1 MVVAPQFTRSGRQFA
16 YRLVAH
22 FTSSRARYGYGAKAG
37 THGHRGPDRLLS
49 RDGAGQRGFDTAAC
63 RRRRGPRHASA
74 VGVRQGHLAVKLDRY
89 LIPGEQ
95 RVVVVRRHPAM
106 FAPVATA
113 AFLAVMVALLE
124 TGLSSS
130 ASRLVWLV
138 ALALVA
144 WLAWRLLEWNANV
157 FIVTNQRVLLITGLT
172 TRRVAMLP
180 LRRVQ
185 DMTYKRSP
193 LGRALGYG
201 EFVIEWA

>member
-1 MVVAPQFTRSGRQFA
+1 
-16 YRLVAH
+16 
-22 FTSSRARYGYGAKAG
+22 
-37 THGHRGPDRLLS
+37 
-49 RDGAGQRGFDTAAC
+49 
-63 RRRRGPRHASA
+63 
-74 VGVRQGHLAVKLDRY
+74 VKLDRY
-89 LIPGEQ
+89 LIPDEQ

-106 FAPVATA
+106 FAPVAAA

-130 ASRLVWLV
+130 AARLVWLV

-157 FIVTNQRVLLITGLT
+157 FIVTNQRVMLITGLT

-193 LGRALGYG
+193 FGRILGYG
-201 EFVIEWA
+201 EFVIESAGETQGLRRITYVPTPDAIYLEISEVLFAQARLNPTNMMDTPPRGGPRVLGPDAER

>member
-1 MVVAPQFTRSGRQFA
+1 
-16 YRLVAH
+16 
-22 FTSSRARYGYGAKAG
+22 
-37 THGHRGPDRLLS
+37 
-49 RDGAGQRGFDTAAC
+49 
-63 RRRRGPRHASA
+63 
-74 VGVRQGHLAVKLDRY
+74 VKLDRY

-106 FAPVATA
+106 FARVAAA
-113 AFLAVMVALLE
+113 AFLAVIVALLE

-138 ALALVA
+138 ALGLVA
-144 WLAWRLLEWNANV
+144 WLAWRLLEWHANV
-157 FIVTNQRVLLITGLT
+157 FIVTNQRVMLITGLT

-193 LGRALGYG
+193 LGRVLGYG
-201 EFVIEWA
+201 EFVIESAGETQGLRRITYVPTPDAIYLEISEVLFAQARLEPTSTMDTPPRGGPAVLGPDV

>member
-1 MVVAPQFTRSGRQFA
+1 M
-16 YRLVAH
+16 
-22 FTSSRARYGYGAKAG
+22 
-37 THGHRGPDRLLS
+37 
-49 RDGAGQRGFDTAAC
+49 
-63 RRRRGPRHASA
+63 
-74 VGVRQGHLAVKLDRY
+74 KLERY

-95 RVVVVRRHPAM
+95 RFVVVRRHPAM
-106 FAPVATA
+106 FARVAA
-113 AFLAVMVALLE
+113 AALIAIMVALLE

-130 ASRLVWLV
+130 AARLVWVV

-144 WLAWRLLEWNANV
+144 WLAWRLLEWRVNI
-157 FIVTNQRVLLITGLT
+157 FIVTDQRGMLITGLT

-201 EFVIEWA
+201 EFVIESAGEAQGLRRITYVPTPDAIYLEISEVLFAQARHNPVSMMDTPPGGGPRVLGPDA